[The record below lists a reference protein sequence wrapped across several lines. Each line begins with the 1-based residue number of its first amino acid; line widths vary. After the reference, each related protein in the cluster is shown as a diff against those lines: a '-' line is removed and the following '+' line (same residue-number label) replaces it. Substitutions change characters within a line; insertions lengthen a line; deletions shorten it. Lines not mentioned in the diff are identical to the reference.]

1 MDRDIPLK
9 EKRRQSRRKCYRI
22 AAGVSVLFL
31 IIVIIYL
38 VGGSSVKASDLR
50 FGKAGRG
57 RIESSVSASGKV
69 VPLYEQAVVSP
80 VSTKILEVYCE
91 EGDFLEAGQ
100 SMLRL
105 DLASAETELRRAGD
119 EVSMKQ
125 NEIEHTMLGNATKLT
140 DLEMRIR
147 AKEMS
152 VSHLMAE
159 VANERRLDSI
169 GSGTGDRIRE
179 AELAYETARLEL
191 EQMRTQLVNER
202 KSTDAAYRS
211 KRLEGN
217 ISRRN
222 LTEMQHTLDDAR
234 ICAPHQGTVTYI
246 NRNLGT
252 SIAAG
257 EKLATVAD
265 LSHFKILGEMPETNA
280 TKLSAGSEVNIRV
293 NRLTL
298 KGHISGI
305 SPQSQN
311 GMVEFSVLLENDATQ
326 GLRPGLRTDLNVVFD
341 ILDDVIRI
349 PNGPYFQGAG
359 SYVMFVK
366 TADNRLERRNVTLGD
381 SNFDYVEVKSGI
393 SEGEEVVIS
402 DMSIYKEKRQLK
414 IK

>member
-1 MDRDIPLK
+1 
-9 EKRRQSRRKCYRI
+9 
-22 AAGVSVLFL
+22 
-31 IIVIIYL
+31 
-38 VGGSSVKASDLR
+38 
-50 FGKAGRG
+50 
-57 RIESSVSASGKV
+57 
-69 VPLYEQAVVSP
+69 
-80 VSTKILEVYCE
+80 
-91 EGDFLEAGQ
+91 
-100 SMLRL
+100 
-105 DLASAETELRRAGD
+105 
-119 EVSMKQ
+119 MKQ
-125 NEIEHTMLGNATKLT
+125 NEIEQTMLGNATKLT

-202 KSTDAAYRS
+202 KSADAAYRS

-381 SNFDYVEVKSGI
+381 SNFDYVEVRSGL
-393 SEGEEVVIS
+393 EPGDQVVIS
-402 DMSIYKEKRQLK
+402 DMKQFRERDNLK
-414 IK
+414 

>member
-9 EKRRQSRRKCYRI
+9 EKRRQSRRKWYRI

-125 NEIEHTMLGNATKLT
+125 NEIEQTMLGNATKLT

-202 KSTDAAYRS
+202 KSADAA
-211 KRLEGN
+211 
-217 ISRRN
+217 N